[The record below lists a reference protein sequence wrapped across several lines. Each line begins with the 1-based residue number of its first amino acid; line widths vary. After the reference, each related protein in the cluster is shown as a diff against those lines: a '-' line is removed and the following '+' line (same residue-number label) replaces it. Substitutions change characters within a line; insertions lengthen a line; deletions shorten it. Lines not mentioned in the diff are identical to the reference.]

1 MLIYNKTGG
10 IAMDKFIVTIARGY
24 GSGGRTIGKMLADK
38 LGAQFYDK
46 DLIRLASDVSGINE
60 ALFGENDEKTTSGV
74 FKKPKVYKGDVIAP
88 SESGFTSEEN
98 LFNYQAMVIKQLAEE
113 SSCVIVGRCADYV
126 LHDNPSVVRVF
137 IYADEENC
145 IRNVAEV
152 RGITDRKEA
161 IKRITQTDKE
171 RAAYY
176 RAHTGR
182 EWIDARNY
190 DLCLNSGNLGF
201 EKCVE
206 IISDFISIKL
216 G

>member
-1 MLIYNKTGG
+1 ME
-10 IAMDKFIVTIARGY
+10 KFIVTIARGF
-24 GSGGRTIGKMLADK
+24 GSGGRTIGKMLSEK
-38 LGAQFYDK
+38 LGVKFYDK
-46 DLIRLASDVSGINE
+46 DLIRMASDASGINE
-60 ALFGENDEKTTSGV
+60 ALFGQNDEKTKAGV
-74 FKKPKVYKGDVIAP
+74 FNKPGVYKGEIIAP
-88 SESGFTSEEN
+88 GKSGFISEEN
-98 LFNYQAMVIKQLAEE
+98 LFNYQAMVIKQIAAEG
-113 SSCVIVGRCADYV
+113 SCVIVGRCADYV
-126 LHDNPSVVRVF
+126 LREDPAVVRVF

-161 IKRITQTDKE
+161 IKVIASTDKE

-176 RAHTGR
+176 KTHTGR

-201 EKCVE
+201 EKCVD
-206 IISDFISIKL
+206 IISDFIKTKL